1 MITITLIGL
10 DQYTVAHY
18 SKNHTKN
25 LADLFETDEDN
36 ICFVST
42 DSLVFHDGVDQP
54 SWNSIIQVSAP
65 SEYESVQANVAK
77 YLINTLKDF
86 SIHLVVEFHYYH
98 KHDRY
103 EHINE
108 EYPRFLT
115 EANIANVDYDE
126 EYDENTELYEGNI
139 FEGYEEKLEE
149 IYKAKEEE
157 IKKNSN

>member
-1 MITITLIGL
+1 MITITLVGL

-25 LADLFETDEDN
+25 LADLFETEEDN
-36 ICFVST
+36 ISFVST
-42 DSLVFHDGVDQP
+42 DSLVFHNGVDQP
-54 SWNSIIQVSAP
+54 SWNTIVKVNAP

-77 YLINTLKDF
+77 YLLNTLKDF
-86 SIHLVVEFHYYH
+86 SIHIAVEFYYFH

-103 EHINE
+103 EHINKD
-108 EYPRFLT
+108 YPRFLS
-115 EANIANVDYDE
+115 EENIANVDYDE

-149 IYKAKEEE
+149 VYKAKEEE
-157 IKKNSN
+157 IKKNQN